1 MLSKYL
7 NGLEVIEEKNNIQ
20 FDWWQPNERVIGGI
34 KVEGIGKKFQV
45 YLETLN
51 TTKGTYQISE
61 KIPLV
66 SSDNIK
72 NLNEYKSQISNS
84 KLKLAQFVGRNV
96 LDINNP
102 VIILVAGIDNFILW
116 LINLYENCNQILR
129 LMKHIEC

>member
-1 MLSKYL
+1 VK
-7 NGLEVIEEKNNIQ
+7 EENEINIQ

-34 KVEGIGKKFQV
+34 NVEGRGKKFQV

-61 KIPLV
+61 KIPLI
-66 SSDNIK
+66 SSDKIE
-72 NLNEYKSQISNS
+72 NLNENKSQISDS

-102 VIILVAGIDNFILW
+102 VIILVAGIDETYTVANY
-116 LINLYENCNQILR
+116 LYENCNQI
-129 LMKHIEC
+129 